1 MTSSPLR
8 IVVGSDDAGYQYKE
22 ALKGDLDRASAG
34 RRRSVDVGV
43 DADGHTAYP
52 EVAIA
57 AAELIAAGQADRGLL
72 ICGTGLGVA
81 IAANKVPGIRAATAH
96 DSYSVER
103 SVLSNNA
110 QVLALGQRVI
120 GLEVA
125 RRLVREWLTYD
136 FDESSASGLKVA
148 LISAYEAAGETAAP
162 GSGGVRRPTAHPAG
176 LDHRR
181 QPEDVLRA
189 AADDRLVPRGRRPGP
204 AAPGGDRRWRSSCS
218 SCPAAPLIDP
228 VAAVVRWPAGRRRRA
243 EPVRH

>member
-1 MTSSPLR
+1 MSSPLR

-22 ALKGDLDRASAG
+22 LLKQDLGQHPRVAE
-34 RRRSVDVGV
+34 VLDVGV

-52 EVAIA
+52 RIAIE
-57 AAELIAAGQADRGLL
+57 AAELVAAGQADRGLL

-110 QVLALGQRVI
+110 QILALGQRVI

-136 FDESSASGLKVA
+136 FDESSASGEKVA
-148 LISAYEAAGETAAP
+148 LISSYESYESYETA
-162 GSGGVRRPTAHPAG
+162 
-176 LDHRR
+176 
-181 QPEDVLRA
+181 
-189 AADDRLVPRGRRPGP
+189 GP
-204 AAPGGDRRWRSSCS
+204 C
-218 SCPAAPLIDP
+218 
-228 VAAVVRWPAGRRRRA
+228 
-243 EPVRH
+243 